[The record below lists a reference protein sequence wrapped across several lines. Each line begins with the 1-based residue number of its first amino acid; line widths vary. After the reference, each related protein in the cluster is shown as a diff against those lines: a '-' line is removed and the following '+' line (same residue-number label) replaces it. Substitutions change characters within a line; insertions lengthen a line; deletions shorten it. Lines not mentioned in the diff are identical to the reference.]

1 MKIIPAIDLLDGKV
15 VRLTRGDPS
24 LSKIYSNNPVDEA
37 KKWKDQGAEYLHIVD
52 LSAALGR
59 GDNADI
65 IKLILKEVDMK
76 IEVGGGI
83 RNKEKAK
90 EFVSLGAQRIIVGT
104 KSLDENFLED
114 LLQSVGSDK
123 LAVSADIIDS
133 HVAVC
138 GWQEKSSYKTLDFI
152 EYLKGLG
159 IKWLI
164 YTDISRDGTLE
175 GINIE
180 DIKRISSFENLN
192 VIISGG
198 ISSVDDVT
206 KIKKEA
212 PSVWGVIIG
221 KALYE
226 DKIDLATTLKAI

>member
-15 VRLTRGDPS
+15 VRLTKGDPS
-24 LSKIYSNNPVDEA
+24 FSKVYSNNPVDIA
-37 KKWKDQGAEYLHIVD
+37 RRYKNQGAEYLHIVD
-52 LSAALGR
+52 LSAALDR
-59 GDNADI
+59 GDNSDI
-65 IKLILKEVDMK
+65 IKLILKAVDIR

-83 RNKEKAK
+83 RDKEKAK

-114 LLQSVGSDK
+114 LRQSIGSDK

-133 HVAVC
+133 HVAVS
-138 GWQEKSSYKTLDFI
+138 GWQEKSSYKIIDFI
-152 EYLKGLG
+152 EYIKDLG

-180 DIKRISSFENLN
+180 DIKKISSFEGLN

-198 ISSVDDVT
+198 ISSVDDLK

-226 DKIDLATTLKAI
+226 DKIDLATALKAI

>member
-1 MKIIPAIDLLDGKV
+1 MDG
-15 VRLTRGDPS
+15 
-24 LSKIYSNNPVDEA
+24 
-37 KKWKDQGAEYLHIVD
+37 
-52 LSAALGR
+52 
-59 GDNADI
+59 
-65 IKLILKEVDMK
+65 
-76 IEVGGGI
+76 
-83 RNKEKAK
+83 
-90 EFVSLGAQRIIVGT
+90 
-104 KSLDENFLED
+104 NFLED
-114 LLQSVGSDK
+114 LRQSIGSDK

-133 HVAVC
+133 HVAVF
-138 GWQEKSSYKTLDFI
+138 GWQEKSSYKMIDFI
-152 EYLKGLG
+152 EHIKGLG

-180 DIKRISSFENLN
+180 DIKKISSFEGLN

-198 ISSVDDVT
+198 ISSVDDLK

-226 DKIDLATTLKAI
+226 DKIDLATALKTI